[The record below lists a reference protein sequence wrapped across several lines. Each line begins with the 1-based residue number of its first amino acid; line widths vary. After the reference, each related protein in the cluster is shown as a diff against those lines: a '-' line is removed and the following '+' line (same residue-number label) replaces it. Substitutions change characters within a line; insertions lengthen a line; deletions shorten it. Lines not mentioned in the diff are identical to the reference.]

1 MAAAL
6 EEVKPVREYHDWV
19 PVDRLTIPPSR
30 YYSPYDEEAREMLK
44 KRILE
49 MGEKFSEMYPIIV
62 NYALDSKSYIVRDGS
77 TRANIFVEARYK
89 RIYAYIR
96 EFERDVDA
104 FEDAKWGSLEDNWH
118 RGPRD
123 PRQLIGFIRSETR
136 GMPLRDVVKI
146 LVRRGFSRRY
156 AYKLA
161 HVARDDELSWKV
173 IEGRLSLNRAIEII
187 EERSGAMCHMAHEK
201 PGEGVVSK
209 KEAPSRSL
217 ETTKISKK
225 EISAK
230 EPRKREISEK
240 PKRGRPRKEP
250 IPGLTAG
257 LRDELKRAF
266 KALGIEDESE
276 RTLLMSQAAEI
287 LGDYPVKTQMEAVK
301 RWRESGGSISFQE
314 ALERVKKEEKAEERE
329 EAEERVEEVS
339 EVIKAEEVEREE
351 RKAVEELR
359 KEAYSR
365 FRAVGFKAKEAKALA
380 ETNVVEKAYE
390 ELGEHAGA
398 LLSKVAS
405 RAWARRRLSMLLDGK
420 GAEESFKE
428 VLEHMDEVYDEARN
442 YFNRHLKTPSAEAGD
457 VLLDLQGLVGGVTNV
472 WMLEDGSYLIL
483 SKNPRVIVGQRRP
496 FYQLGSSLETQVA
509 LANLGKS
516 RIARKVDWIRAEV
529 EIAKLEGEAPINLK
543 IGRLGANAIICPNC
557 GEPLRCMVCGSLVAC
572 SECGWPTTTRHK
584 MDGKRLKEEALK
596 GKGS

>member
-1 MAAAL
+1 MPRPKPVKITRGWVDVDKIIVPPGRLFSRPSKEILEAL
-6 EEVKPVREYHDWV
+6 EKALLEEGEY
-19 PVDRLTIPPSR
+19 
-30 YYSPYDEEAREMLK
+30 
-44 KRILE
+44 
-49 MGEKFSEMYPIIV
+49 FSQTSPIIV
-62 NYALDSKSYIVRDGS
+62 NYAKDTGDYTLVDGFD
-77 TRANIFVEARYK
+77 RLELHRKHGFKKIYCIIRVFENCIDARN
-89 RIYAYIR
+89 
-96 EFERDVDA
+96 DA
-104 FEDAKWGSLEDNWH
+104 EWGSARLNLQ
-118 RGPRD
+118 RGTVD
-123 PRQLIGFIRSETR
+123 GADFLDFVIRHTA
-136 GMPLRDVVKI
+136 GLPLRDAVRA
-146 LVRRGFSRRY
+146 LVENLSMSRSY
-156 AYKLA
+156 AYRVIR
-161 HVARDDELSWKV
+161 VARDKELSRKV
-173 IEGRLSLNRAIEII
+173 LDGRLKLWTAIEII
-187 EERSGAMCHMAHEK
+187 EGRKELWPQQIEEKSGK
-201 PGEGVVSK
+201 GVISG
-209 KEAPSRSL
+209 KEAVSEVEKLGKTRRGRIL
-217 ETTKISKK
+217 AKK
-225 EISAK
+225 
-230 EPRKREISEK
+230 PRG
-240 PKRGRPRKEP
+240 GRPRKEQ

-257 LRDELKRAF
+257 LRAKLERAF

-276 RTLLMSQAAEI
+276 RTLLMSQAAEV
-287 LGDYPVKTQMEAVK
+287 LGDYPVKIQMEAVK
-301 RWRESGGSISFQE
+301 RWRESSGSISFQE
-314 ALERVKKEEKAEERE
+314 ALERVKKEIEEEKAEEAS
-329 EAEERVEEVS
+329 EAV
-339 EVIKAEEVEREE
+339 KAEEVEREE
-351 RKAVEELR
+351 REAIEKLR

-365 FRAVGFKAKEAKALA
+365 FRAAGFKAKEAKTLA
-380 ETNVVEKAYE
+380 ETNVVERAYE

-572 SECGWPTTTRHK
+572 SECGWPTTSKHK
-584 MDGKRLKEEALK
+584 GDHKALKEEARK
-596 GKGS
+596 G

>member
-1 MAAAL
+1 MPRP
-6 EEVKPVREYHDWV
+6 KPVEITHDWV
-19 PVDRLTIPPSR
+19 DIDKIVVPPGRIFSQLSEEKLEELEKALLEEGVEFSKNCPLLVSRAKGKEIYNLGDGFHRLRLHRKHRDRFKRVWCTIRVFNDPV
-30 YYSPYDEEAREMLK
+30 EAREDAEWWSFNLNS
-44 KRILE
+44 RRGDVDGADILR
-49 MGEKFSEMYPIIV
+49 FIIMHTAGLPLREAV
-62 NYALDSKSYIVRDGS
+62 REVMERGRKSRSYAYALVKVSRD
-77 TRANIFVEARYK
+77 EEL
-89 RIYAYIR
+89 R
-96 EFERDVDA
+96 EKV
-104 FEDAKWGSLEDNWH
+104 
-118 RGPRD
+118 
-123 PRQLIGFIRSETR
+123 
-136 GMPLRDVVKI
+136 
-146 LVRRGFSRRY
+146 
-156 AYKLA
+156 
-161 HVARDDELSWKV
+161 LS
-173 IEGRLSLNRAIEII
+173 GRLSLRRAVEIVEGRRAAASDVGQIE
-187 EERSGAMCHMAHEK
+187 EK
-201 PGEGVVSK
+201 PGEGVVSE
-209 KEAPSRSL
+209 KEATSEVEKLGKTRRKCIL
-217 ETTKISKK
+217 AKK
-225 EISAK
+225 
-230 EPRKREISEK
+230 PRG
-240 PKRGRPRKEP
+240 GRPRKEQ

-257 LRDELKRAF
+257 LRAKLERAF

-276 RTLLMSQAAEI
+276 RTLLMSQAAEV

-314 ALERVKKEEKAEERE
+314 ALERVKKEIEEEKAEEAS
-329 EAEERVEEVS
+329 EAV
-339 EVIKAEEVEREE
+339 KTEEVEREE
-351 RKAVEELR
+351 REAIEKLR

-365 FRAVGFKAKEAKALA
+365 FRATGFKAKEAKTLA
-380 ETNVVEKAYE
+380 ETNVVERAYE

-405 RAWARRRLSMLLDGK
+405 RAWARRRLSMLLDRK

-428 VLEHMDEVYDEARN
+428 VLERVDEIYDEARN
-442 YFNRHLKTPSAEAGD
+442 YFNKHLKTPSTEAGD

-516 RIARKVDWIRAEV
+516 KIARKVDWIRAEV